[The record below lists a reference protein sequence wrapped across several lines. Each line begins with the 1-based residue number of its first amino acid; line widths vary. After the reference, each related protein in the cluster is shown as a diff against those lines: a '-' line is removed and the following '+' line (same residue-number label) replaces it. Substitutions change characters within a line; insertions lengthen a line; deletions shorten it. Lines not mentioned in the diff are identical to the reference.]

1 MFTMIKLMRE
11 ANKAI
16 QEGLIGNPQNRI
28 YTGIVFF
35 KFWYRT
41 RTVRYCTN
49 QDGGSK
55 WNSIRV
61 IL

>member
-16 QEGLIGNPQNRI
+16 QEGLIGNPQKSNLYRDCI
-28 YTGIVFF
+28 S

-41 RTVRYCTN
+41 RAVRYYTN